1 MQCRFKHG
9 FGAMAIA
16 ALLASMAVTA
26 AAQDA
31 TKPQH
36 ASVQVSKKDR
46 IGAYLTDGKGMSLY
60 MFEKDG
66 PNHSTCHDDCA
77 RAWPPLL
84 TQGAPGA
91 GAEVDKSKLATI
103 KRPDGT
109 TQVTYA
115 GMPLY
120 YYAKDTAPGEVKGQ
134 DVEEFGADWYLVS
147 PDGKPNEAED
157 ND

>member
-1 MQCRFKHG
+1 MAHFKRG
-9 FGAMAIA
+9 FGAIAIA
-16 ALLASMAVTA
+16 ALAGTAVLTPA

-31 TKPQH
+31 TKPQQ
-36 ASVQVSKKDR
+36 AATVQVSKKDR

-60 MFEKDG
+60 MFEKDA
-66 PNHSTCHDDCA
+66 PNHSNCHDDCA
-77 RAWPPLL
+77 KAWPPLL
-84 TQGAPGA
+84 TQGAPSA

-120 YYAKDTAPGEVKGQ
+120 YYAKDTAPGDVKGQ
-134 DVEEFGADWYLVS
+134 DIEEFGAEWYLVS
-147 PDGKPNEAED
+147 PDGKPNESED
-157 ND
+157 D